1 MKTLKLFLC
10 FILLS
15 SVVIAVPT
23 NSKTTKKRTKKANI
37 THKIDEMS
45 IYRGDGLDMISNFY
59 TSLLTVSPKVDV
71 IFPSPTDEVAK
82 RWKSIY
88 IISDS
93 KISLQQIKDNF
104 PTYYGDYYF
113 VSVILNKEEKHF
125 AKFLTEE
132 LFPYVE
138 LNYPVIDMPES
149 RTIIVQDYNAIKVL
163 ENLPAISNS
172 AKNMIFAFNYTTAM
186 PEIPNNLDKGLNI
199 LALGPLENLAPLSNV
214 LQNSGLVY
222 LDNFACAFLKN
233 PKDILMEANLNYIF
247 NRENREIVD
256 DSVYQPK
263 DEFYAGIEYSFPFW
277 FNLKTKDGY
286 NLVYIPQTLDITPP
300 FMAWKPTESKLSII
314 YGSPATKIRIKGEY
328 PFGGSFRT
336 NFRLVDL
343 PVDK

>member
-1 MKTLKLFLC
+1 MIKNLIAWARKRNASDLHLTCGYKPMERVNGRLEYIDDK
-10 FILLS
+10 S
-15 SVVIAVPT
+15 SF
-23 NSKTTKKRTKKANI
+23 SK
-37 THKIDEMS
+37 
-45 IYRGDGLDMISNFY
+45 
-59 TSLLTVSPKVDV
+59 
-71 IFPSPTDEVAK
+71 PTDCIAESMA
-82 RWKSIY
+82 SY
-88 IISDS
+88 GA
-93 KISLQQIKDNF
+93 DNNA
-104 PTYYGDYYF
+104 YSYKA
-113 VSVILNKEEKHF
+113 LKE
-125 AKFLTEE
+125 FLTEE

-163 ENLPAISNS
+163 ENLPSISNS

-186 PEIPNNLDKGLNI
+186 PEISNNLDKGLNI
-199 LALGPLENLAPLSNV
+199 LALGPLENLAPLSNIF
-214 LQNSGLVY
+214 QNNGLVY

-233 PKDILMEANLNYIF
+233 YQKILMEANLNYIF
-247 NRENREIVD
+247 NKKNRKIVD

-286 NLVYIPQTLDITPP
+286 NLVYIPQILDIEPP